1 MSVTLSALLCEKCTF
16 CVIIPCSPLLA
27 KPACGMDVC
36 QMFALPSADLCATAV
51 FDTGRTLIF
60 FQKQTL
66 LYEFSSQIHHIKT
79 ENARQN
85 RSYSHLKTLGGSYK
99 SNLCSPVFLNIY
111 AQKAYLYI
119 YSVQTCPFG
128 CIIL

>member
-1 MSVTLSALLCEKCTF
+1 MSVAVSALLCKKCTF
-16 CVIIPCSPLLA
+16 CVIILFSPLLT
-27 KPACGMDVC
+27 KPACEMDVC

-51 FDTGRTLIF
+51 FDIGRTQIF

-66 LYEFSSQIHHIKT
+66 FYGFSSQIHYIKT

-85 RSYSHLKTLGGSYK
+85 RSNSHLKTFGRSYK

-119 YSVQTCPFG
+119 YTVQTCPFG